1 MFDNKKIL
9 AIIPARKGSKGIVNK
24 NTIDVRGK
32 PLIAY
37 TIDAAKQSKYI
48 DDVIVSTDGESIA
61 DISVFYGA
69 EVPFLRPEILA
80 NDTAKTID
88 AIIYTVE
95 KLEKMNRLY
104 DVVVLLQPTSPLRQ
118 TNHIDEALEKFFAS
132 SMQGLVSV
140 NKVEIKP
147 VLIRIIQDDILHP
160 IISQKSTVRR
170 QDMSSYYKVNGAI
183 YINKVSEI
191 HKDLSFNDNKV
202 PYIMESEYSI
212 DIDTMDDLFLVNE
225 ILNE

>member
-37 TIDAAKQSKYI
+37 TIYAAKQSKYI

-61 DISVFYGA
+61 DISNFYGA

-88 AIIYTVE
+88 AIIYTIE

-118 TNHIDEALEKFFAS
+118 TNHIDESLEKFFAS

-160 IISQKSTVRR
+160 IISQNSTVRR

-202 PYIMESEYSI
+202 PYIMESECSI
-212 DIDTMDDLFLVNE
+212 DIDTMDDLLLVNE